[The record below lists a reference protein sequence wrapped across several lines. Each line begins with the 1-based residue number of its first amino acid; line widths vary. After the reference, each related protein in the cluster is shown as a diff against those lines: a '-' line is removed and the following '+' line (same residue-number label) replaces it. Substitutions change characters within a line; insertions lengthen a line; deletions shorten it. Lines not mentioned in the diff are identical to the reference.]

1 MAGVRFDYPLLEALA
16 AVIREGTFEA
26 AARSLNIT
34 QSAVSQRVK
43 LLEEKTGAV
52 LVRRGRPCVA
62 TEYGLKLYRHIDQVH
77 ILEHDLEKSLHNL
90 DDARAGM
97 AATVRIAV
105 NQDSLGTWFPEVIQR
120 AATRLNILFDLIPDD
135 EEHTAERLRSGEAL
149 AAVTTE
155 PNPVHGCKRIPLGS
169 MEFVAL
175 ATPRYVEANFADGL
189 TLESVASAV
198 HLVFDRKDTLPR
210 SWMLNAF
217 GEALPLAGHWVPSV
231 SGYLACCLNGAGWGL
246 MPRFTVAD
254 HLRAGRLR
262 ELMPGTSVM
271 VDLYWQS
278 SVRGSE
284 VMRELSGIVVDVATK
299 HLLVERAPGEGLRAR
314 PEPARSTY

>member
-1 MAGVRFDYPLLEALA
+1 MRFDYPLLEALA

-52 LVRRGRPCVA
+52 LIRRGRPCVA
-62 TEYGLKLYRHIDQVH
+62 TEYGLKLYRHVEQVYL
-77 ILEHDLEKSLHNL
+77 LEHDLEKNLVHL
-90 DDARAGM
+90 DDTRAGM

-120 AATRLNILFDLIPDD
+120 AASRLNILFDVIPDD
-135 EEHTAERLRSGEAL
+135 QEHTAERLRSGEAL

-155 PNPVHGCKRIPLGS
+155 PNPIQGCKRIPLGC
-169 MEFVAL
+169 MEFVAI
-175 ATPRYVEANFADGL
+175 ATPRFAETNFPDGP
-189 TLESVASAV
+189 TLDRVTEAV
-198 HLVFDRKDTLPR
+198 HLVFDRKDTLPHH
-210 SWMLNAF
+210 WLLNAF
-217 GEALPLAGHWVPSV
+217 GQSRPLVGHWVPSI

-246 MPRFTVAD
+246 MPRFTVED

-262 ELMPGTSVM
+262 ELIPGTSVM

-284 VMRELSGIVVDVATK
+284 VMRELSAIVVDVATK
-299 HLLVERAPGEGLRAR
+299 HLAADQLAGAGPGPRGRTAPAG
-314 PEPARSTY
+314 PSH